1 MTATASASEFVY
13 TRRVPPDA
21 VTRRWRRFGLAA
33 AIALHGGLIALLLV
47 VRPWAAAP
55 PQEIVYDLVFVP
67 PAPPPAA
74 AAPSEEALITPT
86 LLSPP
91 EPLVEPDPLPV
102 PAVTTVPELPKPVPR
117 PHRTPAPQAQPPARS
132 TVEAPSESPAET
144 TSSAASTAPVTAAV
158 APPVAQPPAARPAP
172 DPAYTNTLL
181 TWLDRHKEYPWTAR
195 RRGVQGRVVLRLA
208 VARSGA
214 ITEARVES
222 SSGAEI
228 LDEAAIEM
236 VQRANPV
243 PPLPASFPGDRAE
256 FRVPVEFALSS
267 R

>member
-1 MTATASASEFVY
+1 MSVSAAEFVS

-21 VTRRWRRFGLAA
+21 VTRRWRRFGLAG
-33 AIALHGGLIALLLV
+33 AIALHGSLIALLLF
-47 VRPWAAAP
+47 VRPWEAAP
-55 PQEIVYDLVFVP
+55 PKEFVYDLVFVP

-74 AAPSEEALITPT
+74 AAPSEEVLIPPTP
-86 LLSPP
+86 LSPP
-91 EPLVEPDPLPV
+91 EPLAEPDPLPV

-117 PHRTPAPQAQPPARS
+117 PHRAPAPQVQPPARS
-132 TVEAPSESPAET
+132 TVEAPTDST
-144 TSSAASTAPVTAAV
+144 TSSTAPVTAAV
-158 APPVAQPPAARPAP
+158 APPVAQSPAARPAP

-181 TWLDRHKEYPWTAR
+181 AWLDRHKEYPWTAR
-195 RRGVQGRVVLRLA
+195 RRGMQGRVVLRLA

-214 ITEARVES
+214 VTEARVES

-243 PPLPASFPGDRAE
+243 PPLPASFPGDHAE